1 MPPQARQLW
10 FRDYLRTVIQ
20 RDIKDLSGARRT
32 QDPPK
37 LLKLLAARTA
47 GELVVRNLHDDTGF
61 GSRHTT
67 EAYLGY
73 LQMTYL
79 VLQLPAWSRNLTSK
93 ATLVSGGRE
102 PPPPA
107 LLEPYVTVSRHTAPT
122 VRRWVEARRC
132 Q

>member
-32 QDPPK
+32 QDLPK

-93 ATLVSGGRE
+93 ATLWVPKIVSW
-102 PPPPA
+102 
-107 LLEPYVTVSRHTAPT
+107 L
-122 VRRWVEARRC
+122 VRRHFGTR
-132 Q
+132 